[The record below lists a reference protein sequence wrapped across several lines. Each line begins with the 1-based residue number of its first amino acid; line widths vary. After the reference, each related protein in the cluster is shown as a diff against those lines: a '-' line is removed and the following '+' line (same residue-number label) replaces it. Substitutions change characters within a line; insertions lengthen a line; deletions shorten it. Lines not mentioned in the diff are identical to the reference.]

1 MRKVVGIVVL
11 GIMAVSCVTSTKVY
25 RNPNYKMSKRDTVYI
40 EKSITSLIY
49 SDAQLE
55 NVGNIVTA
63 VPDREVATVARLD
76 SLLYKELLALK
87 YKPLLVSKGWAYPK
101 KGLVISYRDYW
112 VNESDPALFR
122 FWLKGMSLKDSLVSM
137 VYQGAPIPSVDTKPS
152 LEREVKRSILEL
164 ITPGMEQEPDEND
177 FFLMEDELVMPKS
190 KCYLAANFGM
200 AKGFGNSYNNMLAS
214 ETDYR
219 KSLTKGTVISGDL
232 AYFVMPSYGVG
243 VSVYNFSSAKK
254 SATVGE
260 DNPNMNP
267 RFLSDQVNILYVGP
281 AFYARNLMFKGRYS
295 TIMSISG
302 GYLKYTDDQTV
313 FKTNAFDVGV
323 GNQLSAGGLGG
334 KIGLSVE
341 FIATKN
347 FGVGVNAGLL
357 LGRLSV
363 TDEMAT
369 NQDEKTQKLW
379 MNQVTL
385 GLGIRLYR

>member
-1 MRKVVGIVVL
+1 MRKVVGIIVL

-40 EKSITSLIY
+40 EKSTNSLIY

-63 VPDREVATVARLD
+63 VPDRQVATLYRID
-76 SLLYKELLALK
+76 SSLYKELKALK
-87 YKPLLVSKGWAYPK
+87 YRPQLVDKGWANPK
-101 KGLVISYRDYW
+101 KGLVISYKDYW
-112 VNESDPALFR
+112 VNESDPAFFR

-137 VYQGAPIPSVDTKPS
+137 VYEGAPIQSADTKPS
-152 LEREVKRSILEL
+152 PEREIRRSILEL

-177 FFLMEDELVMPKS
+177 FFLKEDELLMPKS
-190 KCYLAANFGM
+190 KYYLAVNFGM
-200 AKGFGNSYNNMLAS
+200 AQGFGDSYNNMLPS
-214 ETDYR
+214 EKNYR
-219 KSLTKGTVISGDL
+219 ESLTKGTAISGDL
-232 AYFVMPSYGVG
+232 GYFVMPSYGVG
-243 VSVYNFSSAKK
+243 VSMYSFSSPKK
-254 SATVGE
+254 SATIGE
-260 DNPNMNP
+260 DDPNMNP
-267 RFLSDQVNILYVGP
+267 RFLSDQVSILYVGP
-281 AFYARNLMFKGRYS
+281 AFYARNLMFKGRFS
-295 TIMSISG
+295 SIVSISG
-302 GYLKYTDDQTV
+302 GYLKYNDDQTV

-323 GNQLSAGGLGG
+323 DNKLSAGGLGG
-334 KIGLSVE
+334 KIGLSLE

-347 FGVGVNAGLL
+347 FGIGVTGGLV

-363 TDEMAT
+363 TDEMAS